1 MRVDIKNIASFLLD
15 KYLFI
20 LFVVGLIT
28 LISGLG
34 LNNFKLDA
42 SSDALVL
49 ENDESLKVYRET
61 EDEFG
66 DSSFLIIT
74 YEPKKELFSD
84 YSISR
89 IANLEQ
95 DLKKIDGVDSVLSLL
110 DAPIFFQPKVGLSE
124 VSDNLKNL
132 SDDEVNLSLAKDE
145 IIKNPIYKEL
155 IISEDGNITAMQVV
169 LKGNKE
175 YNQLIN
181 DRYDALEKLDSN
193 EPLTTKR
200 KNELQNKLETINS
213 RISELN
219 NQESDFNKLL
229 ISEIRQTLN
238 KYKDEATIYLGGP
251 SMIAT
256 DMMDYIES
264 DLVIFGTA
272 VAVIF
277 ALMLYLFFGSLWYVL
292 LPLMNAFLATF
303 ITAGFLGFMDWKI
316 SVVSSNFIALLL
328 ILTISL
334 TVHLLVKIN
343 EIIKSGDTK
352 NISGVNFRETDLK
365 TAIEEGYVQ
374 MLAPCF
380 FAALTT
386 AVAFLSLTFG
396 ELKPVIEF
404 GKMMAFGISIAFIL
418 TFTFLPCTIYLISRF
433 NTKDFLSLH
442 KITTSLLNFSNNN
455 KTLITTS
462 FVLVFLIFSFGISKL
477 EVENRFIDY
486 FDKDTE
492 IYKGMYEIDSKLGG
506 TATLDIIISEPA
518 ESDIPEKSKVENIK
532 TNLTVIANDFS
543 FDDLFEDDLFEDI
556 SSDASGYWW
565 NTYSLKTLEEIHDY
579 LDSIPEIGKV
589 LSVASGIKLAREIND
604 GEDLNDLELALLRSV
619 LPEDI
624 RETLLYSYINKDDS
638 VVRISTRVNE
648 SAANLNRN
656 ELLEKINY
664 DLQNQFN
671 LKPDQY
677 EITGLAVLYNN
688 MLQSLFKSQI
698 GSLLIVFAVI
708 SIMLLLIFKSFK
720 VMIIG
725 LIPNIF
731 VASSVM
737 GLLGLLRIPLDIMTI
752 TVAAISVGMAVDN
765 TIHYIYRYKKELK
778 KTNSVEQALANAHTT
793 TGRAIFY
800 TATTIAAGFCI
811 LSLSN
816 FFPTV
821 LFGLFTSLAMVLAF
835 ITSLTVL
842 PNLLVKYKVF
852 Q

>member
-1 MRVDIKNIASFLLD
+1 MRVDIKNIASFLID
-15 KYLFI
+15 KYLLI
-20 LFVVGLIT
+20 LLFVGLIS

-34 LNNFKLDA
+34 LSNFKLDA

-49 ENDESLKVYRET
+49 ENDESLKAYREA

-66 DSSFLIIT
+66 DSSFLIVT
-74 YEPKKELFSD
+74 YEPNKELFSD
-84 YSISR
+84 YSINR
-89 IANLEQ
+89 IANLEN
-95 DLKKIDGVDSVLSLL
+95 DLKNIDGVDSVLSLL
-110 DAPIFFQPKVGLSE
+110 DAPIFFQPRVGLSQ
-124 VSDNLKNL
+124 VADNLKNL
-132 SDDEVNLSLAKDE
+132 TDENINLELAKDE
-145 IIKNPIYKEL
+145 IVNNPIYKEL
-155 IISEDGNITAMQVV
+155 IISKDGKTTAMQVV
-169 LKGNKE
+169 LRGNNEYDELIKE
-175 YNQLIN
+175 
-181 DRYDALEKLDSN
+181 RYDILESLDSK
-193 EPLTTKR
+193 EPLTS
-200 KNELQNKLETINS
+200 KNKLDLQNNLTNINT
-213 RISELN
+213 RISEIN
-219 NQESDFNKLL
+219 NQESDFNKIL
-229 ISEIRQTLN
+229 ITNIRNTLD
-238 KYKDEATIYLGGP
+238 KYKEDATIYLGGP

-256 DMMDYIES
+256 DMMDYIEA
-264 DLVIFGTA
+264 DLMVFGTA
-272 VAVIF
+272 VALIF
-277 ALMLYLFFGSLWYVL
+277 ALMLYLFFGSIWLVV

-303 ITAGFLGFMDWKI
+303 ITAGFLGYMDWKI

-343 EIIKSGDTK
+343 EIKKDTD
-352 NISGVNFRETDLK
+352 FR
-365 TAIEEGYVQ
+365 TAIVKGYDQ
-374 MLAPCF
+374 MFAPCF

-418 TFTFLPCTIYLISRF
+418 TFTFLPCILYLIYKPK
-433 NTKDFLSLH
+433 TKDFLSIY
-442 KITTSLLNFSNNN
+442 KVTRSLLSFSQKNRTFVASSYLVIFI
-455 KTLITTS
+455 TLC
-462 FVLVFLIFSFGISKL
+462 FGISKL
-477 EVENRFIDY
+477 QVENRFIDY
-486 FDKDTE
+486 FDKNTE

-506 TATLDIIISEPA
+506 TATLDIIISQPEDNF
-518 ESDIPEKSKVENIK
+518 ESIK
-532 TNLTVIANDFS
+532 IEDDF
-543 FDDLFEDDLFEDI
+543 FDDDLFEDEN
-556 SSDASGYWW
+556 SSAAGYWW
-565 NTYSLKTLEEIHDY
+565 NIYSLNKLEDIHDY

-589 LSVASGIKLAREIND
+589 LSVASGVKLARQIND

-624 RETLLYSYINKDDS
+624 RESLLYSYINKDDS

-648 SAANLNRN
+648 SSTSLNRKD
-656 ELLEKINY
+656 LLDKINH
-664 DLQNQFN
+664 DLKNEFN
-671 LKPDQY
+671 LKESEY

-688 MLQSLFKSQI
+688 MLQSLFQSQI

-708 SIMLLLIFKSFK
+708 SAMLFLIFRSFK

-725 LIPNIF
+725 LVPNIF

-737 GLLGLLRIPLDIMTI
+737 GLLGLLNIPLDIMTI

-778 KTNSVEQALANAHTT
+778 KNGSDIALKNAHST

-800 TATTIAAGFCI
+800 TASTIAAGFCI

-821 LFGLFTSLAMVLAF
+821 LFGVFTSIAMMLAF
-835 ITSLTVL
+835 ICSLTLL

-852 Q
+852 E

>member
-1 MRVDIKNIASFLLD
+1 MRIDIKNIASLLL
-15 KYLFI
+15 KRNLVVI
-20 LFVVGLIT
+20 LSLLFVVI
-28 LISGLG
+28 ISAIG
-34 LNNFKLDA
+34 LNDFKLDA

-49 ENDESLKVYRET
+49 EGDEALKTYREV

-66 DSSFLIIT
+66 DSSFLIVT
-74 YEPKKELFSD
+74 YEPEKELFSD
-84 YSISR
+84 YSLNR
-89 IANLEQ
+89 IANLEN
-95 DLKKIDGVDSVLSLL
+95 DLKNINGVDSVLSIL
-110 DAPIFFQPKVGLSE
+110 DAPIFFQPKVGLAD
-124 VSDNLKNL
+124 VADNLKDLTDNTIDL
-132 SDDEVNLSLAKDE
+132 ELAKDE
-145 IIKNPIYKEL
+145 IINNPIYQEL
-155 IISEDGNITAMQVV
+155 IISKDGNTTAMQVV
-169 LKGNKE
+169 LRGNNE
-175 YNQLIN
+175 YNSLIKQ
-181 DRYDALEKLDSN
+181 RYIILESLSTN
-193 EPLTTKR
+193 EPLTNK
-200 KNELQNKLETINS
+200 KKLDLQNDLTLINS

-219 NQESDFNKLL
+219 NQESEFNKVL
-229 ISEIRQTLN
+229 ISNIRNTLDD
-238 KYKDEATIYLGGP
+238 YKDEATIYLGGP

-256 DMMDYIES
+256 DMMEYIES
-264 DLVIFGTA
+264 DLMIFGTA
-272 VAVIF
+272 VALIF
-277 ALMLYLFFGSLWYVL
+277 AVMLYLFFGSVWMVI

-303 ITAGFLGFMDWKI
+303 ITAGFLGYMDWKI

-343 EIIKSGDTK
+343 EIKK
-352 NISGVNFRETDLK
+352 ETDFK
-365 TAIEEGYVQ
+365 TAIIRGYDQ

-404 GKMMAFGISIAFIL
+404 GKMMAFGIFIAFVL
-418 TFTFLPCTIYLISRF
+418 TFTFLPCAIYIINKSK
-433 NTKDFLSLH
+433 TKDFLSIY
-442 KITTSLLNFSNNN
+442 KVTRLLLQFSQNN
-455 KTLITTS
+455 KTFISSS
-462 FVLVFLIFSFGISKL
+462 FLLIFITLCFGISKL
-477 EVENRFIDY
+477 QVENRFIDY
-486 FDKDTE
+486 FDKNTE

-506 TATLDIIISEPA
+506 TATLDIIISQPEDNF
-518 ESDIPEKSKVENIK
+518 ESIEIEDE
-532 TNLTVIANDFS
+532 F
-543 FDDLFEDDLFEDI
+543 FEDDLFEDET
-556 SSDASGYWW
+556 STGAGYWW
-565 NTYSLKTLEEIHDY
+565 NIYSLQKLEDIHDY

-589 LSVASGIKLAREIND
+589 LSVASGLKLARQINN

-648 SAANLNRN
+648 SSLNLNRKD
-656 ELLEKINY
+656 LLNKINS
-664 DLQNQFN
+664 DLQENFN
-671 LKPDQY
+671 LKKSEF

-688 MLQSLFKSQI
+688 MLQSLFQSQI

-708 SIMLLLIFKSFK
+708 SIMLYLIFRSLK

-737 GLLGLLRIPLDIMTI
+737 GLLGLLNIPLDIMTI

-765 TIHYIYRYKKELK
+765 TIHYIYRYKRELK
-778 KTNSVEQALANAHTT
+778 KNEFNIALENAHST

-800 TATTIAAGFCI
+800 TASTIAAGFCI
-811 LSLSN
+811 LALSN

-821 LFGLFTSLAMVLAF
+821 LFGVFTSIAMILAF
-835 ITSLTVL
+835 ISSLTLL

-852 Q
+852 E

>member
-1 MRVDIKNIASFLLD
+1 MRIDLKNIGNFLLD
-15 KYLFI
+15 KYLLI
-20 LFVVGLIT
+20 LSLVFVLTIITSVGL
-28 LISGLG
+28 S
-34 LNNFKLDA
+34 NFKLDA

-49 ENDESLKVYRET
+49 ESDESLKTYREA
-61 EDEFG
+61 EEEFG
-66 DSSFLIIT
+66 DSSFLIVT
-74 YEPKKELFSD
+74 YEPKNELFSE
-84 YSISR
+84 YSLKKISQ
-89 IANLEQ
+89 LES
-95 DLKKIDGVDSVLSLL
+95 DLKNIDGVDSVLSIL
-110 DAPIFFQPKVGLSE
+110 DAPIFFQPRVGLSE

-132 SDDEVNLSLAKDE
+132 TDAGVDLNLAKEE
-145 IIKNPIYKEL
+145 IINNPIYKEL
-155 IISEDGNITAMQVV
+155 IISGDGKVTAIQVV
-169 LKGNKE
+169 LKGNDE
-175 YNQLIN
+175 YNKLIN
-181 DRYDALEKLDSN
+181 LRYEILDKLDSR
-193 EPLTTKR
+193 EPLTSK
-200 KNELQNKLETINS
+200 TINQFQNDLENINK
-213 RISELN
+213 RISEIN
-219 NQESDFNKLL
+219 NQESEFNKLL
-229 ISEIRQTLN
+229 ISEIRQTLDI
-238 KYKDEATIYLGGP
+238 YRDEATIYLGGP

-256 DMMDYIES
+256 DMMEYIES

-292 LPLMNAFLATF
+292 LPLLNAFLATF

-343 EIIKSGDTK
+343 EIKKEK
-352 NISGVNFRETDLK
+352 NLRN
-365 TAIEEGYVQ
+365 AIVEGYGQ
-374 MLAPCF
+374 MFAPCF

-418 TFTFLPCTIYLISRF
+418 TFTFLPCAIYLVSKIK
-433 NTKDFLSLH
+433 TKDYLSLH
-442 KITTSLLNFSNNN
+442 KITSWILDFSNNN
-455 KTLITTS
+455 KIIIGFS
-462 FVLVFLIFSFGISKL
+462 FISIFIIFSYGVTKL

-486 FDKDTE
+486 FDKETE
-492 IYKGMYEIDSKLGG
+492 IYQGMYEIDSKLGG
-506 TATLDIIISEPA
+506 TATLDIIISEPI
-518 ESDIPEKSKVENIK
+518 ESDIPEKSKMRNIA
-532 TNLTVIANDFS
+532 TNVAVIANDFS
-543 FDDLFEDDLFEDI
+543 FDDLFEDDLFEDMT
-556 SSDASGYWW
+556 SDASGYWW
-565 NTYSLKTLEEIHDY
+565 NTYSLKTLENIHDY

-604 GEDLNDLELALLRSV
+604 GEDLNDLELAILRSV

-648 SAANLNRN
+648 SSANLNRN
-656 ELLEKINY
+656 ELLEKINN

-688 MLQSLFKSQI
+688 MLQSLFQSQI

-708 SIMLLLIFKSFK
+708 SIMLLIIFKSFK
-720 VMIIG
+720 VMVIG

-737 GLLGLLRIPLDIMTI
+737 GLLGLLKIPLDIMTI

-778 KTNSVEQALANAHTT
+778 KTGSVDQALENAHTT

-821 LFGLFTSLAMVLAF
+821 LFGLFTSFAMVLAF

>member
-124 VSDNLKNL
+124 ISNNLKNL

-181 DRYDALEKLDSN
+181 DRYDVLEKLDSN

-442 KITTSLLNFSNNN
+442 KITSSLLNFSNNN

-462 FVLVFLIFSFGISKL
+462 FVIVFLIFSFGISKL

-708 SIMLLLIFKSFK
+708 SIMLLLIFKSFN

>member
-1 MRVDIKNIASFLLD
+1 MRIDLKNIASKLINKYLIILFFVFLLTIVSA
-15 KYLFI
+15 F
-20 LFVVGLIT
+20 
-28 LISGLG
+28 G

-49 ENDESLKVYRET
+49 ENDESFKTYREA

-66 DSSFLIIT
+66 DSSFLIVT

-84 YSISR
+84 FSINR
-89 IANLEQ
+89 IANLEN
-95 DLKKIDGVDSVLSLL
+95 DLKSIDGVDSVLSLL
-110 DAPIFFQPKVGLSE
+110 DAPIFFQPRVGLSE
-124 VSDNLKNL
+124 VADNLKDL
-132 SDDEVNLSLAKDE
+132 TFDDIDLELAKDE
-145 IIKNPIYKEL
+145 IINNPIYKEL
-155 IISEDGNITAMQVV
+155 IISKDGKLTAMQVV
-169 LKGNKE
+169 LRGNDE
-175 YNQLIN
+175 YDKLISE
-181 DRYDALEKLDSN
+181 RYDILESLDSR
-193 EPLTTKR
+193 EPLTSTSKVGF
-200 KNELQNKLETINS
+200 LDKLSEINS
-213 RISELN
+213 RISQLN
-219 NQESDFNKLL
+219 NQESEFSKIL
-229 ISEIRQTLN
+229 INNIRQTLD
-238 KYKDEATIYLGGP
+238 KYRNDATIYLGGP

-256 DMMDYIES
+256 DMMEYIQS
-264 DLVIFGTA
+264 DLMIFGSA
-272 VAVIF
+272 VALIF
-277 ALMLYLFFGSLWYVL
+277 AVMLYLFFGSLWLVV

-303 ITAGFLGFMDWKI
+303 ITAGFLGYMDWKI

-343 EIIKSGDTK
+343 ELKQENDFKNAIIK
-352 NISGVNFRETDLK
+352 
-365 TAIEEGYVQ
+365 GYEQ
-374 MLAPCF
+374 MFAPCF

-386 AVAFLSLTFG
+386 AVAFMSLTFG

-404 GKMMAFGISIAFIL
+404 GKMMAFGISIAFVL
-418 TFTFLPCTIYLISRF
+418 TFTFLPCAIYLIK
-433 NTKDFLSLH
+433 NTDTKDYLSLH
-442 KITTSLLNFSNNN
+442 RITQSLLSFSKSYKN
-455 KTLITTS
+455 IISIS
-462 FVLVFLIFSFGISKL
+462 FVCAFAVLLIGISKL
-477 EVENRFIDY
+477 QVENRFIDY

-506 TATLDIIISEPA
+506 TATLDIIISQPDETF
-518 ESDIPEKSKVENIK
+518 ESIEI
-532 TNLTVIANDFS
+532 
-543 FDDLFEDDLFEDI
+543 DDEFFEDDLFDDEN
-556 SSDASGYWW
+556 SSAAGYWW
-565 NTYSLKTLEEIHDY
+565 NIYSLNELEKIHDY

-589 LSVASGIKLAREIND
+589 LSVASGVKLAREINN

-624 RETLLYSYINKDDS
+624 RESLLYSYINKDDS

-648 SAANLNRN
+648 SASNLNRN
-656 ELLEKINY
+656 ELLKKINH
-664 DLQNQFN
+664 DLQNRFN

-688 MLQSLFKSQI
+688 MLQSLFQSQI

-708 SIMLLLIFKSFK
+708 SLMLFLIFKSIK

-725 LIPNIF
+725 LVPNIF

-737 GLLGLLRIPLDIMTI
+737 GLLGLLSIPLDIMTI

-778 KTNSVEQALANAHTT
+778 KHDAEDLALKNAHST

-800 TATTIAAGFCI
+800 TATTISAGFCI

-816 FFPTV
+816 FFPTI
-821 LFGLFTSLAMVLAF
+821 LFGLFTSIAMVLAF
-835 ITSLTVL
+835 ISSLTLL

>member
-1 MRVDIKNIASFLLD
+1 MRIDLKNIGNFLLD
-15 KYLFI
+15 RYLLI
-20 LFVVGLIT
+20 LLLVFTLTIITSIGL
-28 LISGLG
+28 S
-34 LNNFKLDA
+34 NFKLDA

-49 ENDESLKVYRET
+49 ESDESLKTYREA

-66 DSSFLIIT
+66 DSSFLIVT
-74 YEPKKELFSD
+74 YEPKNELFSE
-84 YSISR
+84 YSLKKISQ
-89 IANLEQ
+89 LES
-95 DLKKIDGVDSVLSLL
+95 DLKKIDGVDSVLSIL
-110 DAPIFFQPKVGLSE
+110 DTPIFFQPRVGLSE

-132 SDDEVNLSLAKDE
+132 TDPEVDLNLAKEE
-145 IIKNPIYKEL
+145 IINNPIYKEL
-155 IISEDGNITAMQVV
+155 IISNDGKTTAMQVV

-181 DRYDALEKLDSN
+181 SRYEILEKLDSR
-193 EPLTTKR
+193 EPLTSKTT
-200 KNELQNKLETINS
+200 NQLQNDLVNINT
-213 RISELN
+213 RISEIN
-219 NQESDFNKLL
+219 NQESEFNKLL
-229 ISEIRQTLN
+229 IAEIRQTLDI
-238 KYKDEATIYLGGP
+238 YRDEATIYLGGP

-256 DMMDYIES
+256 DMMEYIES

-272 VAVIF
+272 VAFIF

-292 LPLMNAFLATF
+292 LPLLNAFLATF

-343 EIIKSGDTK
+343 EIKKDK
-352 NISGVNFRETDLK
+352 NLRN
-365 TAIEEGYVQ
+365 AIVEGYGQ
-374 MLAPCF
+374 MFAPCF

-418 TFTFLPCTIYLISRF
+418 TFTFLPCAIYLVSKIK
-433 NTKDFLSLH
+433 TKDYLSLH
-442 KITTSLLNFSNNN
+442 KITSWILDFSNNN
-455 KTLITTS
+455 KIIIGSS
-462 FVLVFLIFSFGISKL
+462 FIIVFIIFSYGVSKL

-486 FDKDTE
+486 FDKETE
-492 IYKGMYEIDSKLGG
+492 IYQGMYEIDSKLGG
-506 TATLDIIISEPA
+506 TATLDIIISEPT
-518 ESDIPEKSKVENIK
+518 ESDIPEKSKMQNIA
-532 TNLTVIANDFS
+532 TNVAVIANDFS
-543 FDDLFEDDLFEDI
+543 FDDLFEDDLFEDMT
-556 SSDASGYWW
+556 SDASGYWW
-565 NTYSLKTLEEIHDY
+565 NTYSLKTLEDIHDY

-604 GEDLNDLELALLRSV
+604 GEDLNDFELALLRSV

-648 SAANLNRN
+648 SSANLNRN
-656 ELLEKINY
+656 ELLEKINF
-664 DLQNQFN
+664 DLQNEFN
-671 LKPDQY
+671 LKPGQY

-688 MLQSLFKSQI
+688 MLQSLFQSQI

-720 VMIIG
+720 VMVIG

-737 GLLGLLRIPLDIMTI
+737 GLLGLLKIPLDIMTI

-778 KTNSVEQALANAHTT
+778 KTNSVEHALENAHTT

>member
-1 MRVDIKNIASFLLD
+1 MRIDLNKIAKQLLN
-15 KYLFI
+15 KYLVI
-20 LFVVGLIT
+20 LFSVFVVSV
-28 LISGLG
+28 ISGFG
-34 LNNFKLDA
+34 LTNFKLDA

-49 ENDESLKVYRET
+49 ENDESLKAYREA

-74 YEPKKELFSD
+74 YEPNQELFSD
-84 YSISR
+84 YSINR
-89 IANLEQ
+89 IANLEN
-95 DLKKIDGVDSVLSLL
+95 DLKNIDGVDSVLSLL
-110 DAPIFFQPKVGLSE
+110 DAPIFFQPKVGLTQ
-124 VSDNLKNL
+124 VADNLKDL
-132 SDDEVNLSLAKDE
+132 TFEDIDLQLAKEE
-145 IIKNPIYKEL
+145 IINNPIYKEL
-155 IISEDGNITAMQVV
+155 IISNDGSLTAMQVV
-169 LKGNKE
+169 LRGNDEYDLLIKE
-175 YNQLIN
+175 
-181 DRYDALEKLDSN
+181 RYDLLDTLSSK
-193 EPLTTKR
+193 EPLSNDVKVNLQKR
-200 KNELQNKLETINS
+200 LVDINKRVST
-213 RISELN
+213 LN
-219 NQESDFNKLL
+219 NQESDFNKQL
-229 ISEIRQTLN
+229 IRNIRN
-238 KYKDEATIYLGGP
+238 VISKYKDDATIYLGGP

-256 DMMDYIES
+256 DMMQYIES
-264 DLVIFGTA
+264 DLVIFGSA
-272 VAVIF
+272 VALIF
-277 ALMLYLFFGSLWYVL
+277 AVMLFIFFGSVWFVI

-303 ITAGFLGFMDWKI
+303 ITAGFLGYMDWKI

-343 EIIKSGDTK
+343 EIKK
-352 NISGVNFRETDLK
+352 ETNYKDS
-365 TAIEEGYVQ
+365 IIQGYDQ
-374 MLAPCF
+374 MFAPCF

-396 ELKPVIEF
+396 DLKPVIEF
-404 GKMMAFGISIAFIL
+404 GKMMAFGIFIAFIL
-418 TFTFLPCTIYLISRF
+418 TFTFLPCALYLISQS
-433 NTKDFLSLH
+433 NTKDYLSLH
-442 KITTSLLNFSNNN
+442 KITQSLLNFSQNN
-455 KTLITTS
+455 KQSIMLL
-462 FVLVFLIFSFGISKL
+462 FVSCFAILCFGISKL

-486 FDKDTE
+486 FDKETE

-506 TATLDIIISEPA
+506 TATLDIIITQPDDNF
-518 ESDIPEKSKVENIK
+518 ESIDIQDE
-532 TNLTVIANDFS
+532 F
-543 FDDLFEDDLFEDI
+543 FEDDLFEDET
-556 SSDASGYWW
+556 SEAAGYWW
-565 NTYSLKTLEEIHDY
+565 NIYSLNELERIHDY

-589 LSVASGIKLAREIND
+589 LSVASGVKLARQIND

-624 RETLLYSYINKDDS
+624 RESLLYSYINKDDS

-648 SAANLNRN
+648 SSSDLNRN
-656 ELLEKINY
+656 DLLSMIDN
-664 DLQNQFN
+664 DLQNKFN
-671 LKPDQY
+671 LDPTQY
-677 EITGLAVLYNN
+677 EMTGLAVLYNN

-708 SIMLLLIFKSFK
+708 SLMLFLIFKSIK

-737 GLLGLLRIPLDIMTI
+737 GLLGLLSIPLDIMTI

-778 KTNSVEQALANAHTT
+778 INKSTEVALINAHAT

-800 TATTIAAGFCI
+800 TASTIAAGFCI

-816 FFPTV
+816 FFPTI
-821 LFGLFTSLAMVLAF
+821 LFGLFTSIAMILAF
-835 ITSLTVL
+835 ISSLTLL

>member
-1 MRVDIKNIASFLLD
+1 MRIDLKNIGNFLLD
-15 KYLFI
+15 RYLLI
-20 LFVVGLIT
+20 LLLVFTLTIITSVGL
-28 LISGLG
+28 S
-34 LNNFKLDA
+34 NFKLDA

-49 ENDESLKVYRET
+49 ESDESLKTYREA

-66 DSSFLIIT
+66 DSSFLIVT
-74 YEPKKELFSD
+74 YEPKNELFSE
-84 YSISR
+84 YS
-89 IANLEQ
+89 
-95 DLKKIDGVDSVLSLL
+95 LKKISQLENNLKNIDGVDSVLSIL
-110 DAPIFFQPKVGLSE
+110 DAPIFFQPRVGLSE

-132 SDDEVNLSLAKDE
+132 TDPEVDLNLAKEE
-145 IIKNPIYKEL
+145 IINNPIYKEL
-155 IISEDGNITAMQVV
+155 IISNDGKTTAMQVV

-175 YNQLIN
+175 YSQLIN
-181 DRYDALEKLDSN
+181 SRYEILEKLDSR
-193 EPLTTKR
+193 EPLTSKTI
-200 KNELQNKLETINS
+200 NQLQNDLENINT
-213 RISELN
+213 RISEIN
-219 NQESDFNKLL
+219 NQESEFNKLL
-229 ISEIRQTLN
+229 IAEIRQTLDI
-238 KYKDEATIYLGGP
+238 YRDEATIYLGGP

-256 DMMDYIES
+256 DMMEYIES

-272 VAVIF
+272 VAIIF
-277 ALMLYLFFGSLWYVL
+277 ALMLYLFFGSFWYVL
-292 LPLMNAFLATF
+292 LPLLNAFLATF

-343 EIIKSGDTK
+343 EIKKEK
-352 NISGVNFRETDLK
+352 NLRN
-365 TAIEEGYVQ
+365 AIIEGYGQ
-374 MLAPCF
+374 MFAPCF

-418 TFTFLPCTIYLISRF
+418 TFTFLPCALYLVSKI
-433 NTKDFLSLH
+433 NTKDYLSLH
-442 KITTSLLNFSNNN
+442 KITSWILTFSNNN
-455 KTLITTS
+455 KTVIGST
-462 FVLVFLIFSFGISKL
+462 FIIVFIIFSYGVSKL

-486 FDKDTE
+486 FDKETE
-492 IYKGMYEIDSKLGG
+492 IYQGMYEIDSKLGG
-506 TATLDIIISEPA
+506 TATLDIIISEPTEA
-518 ESDIPEKSKVENIK
+518 DIPEKSVVENVV
-532 TNLTVIANDFS
+532 TNVIIMANEFS
-543 FDDLFEDDLFEDI
+543 FDDLFEDDLFEDMT
-556 SSDASGYWW
+556 SDASGYWW
-565 NTYSLKTLEEIHDY
+565 NTYSLKTLEDIHDY

-589 LSVASGIKLAREIND
+589 LSVASGIKLAREINN

-664 DLQNQFN
+664 DLQNEFN

-688 MLQSLFKSQI
+688 MLQSLFQSQI

-720 VMIIG
+720 VMVIG
-725 LIPNIF
+725 LIPNVF

-737 GLLGLLRIPLDIMTI
+737 GLLGLLKIPLDIMTI

-778 KTNSVEQALANAHTT
+778 KTNSVEQALENAHTT